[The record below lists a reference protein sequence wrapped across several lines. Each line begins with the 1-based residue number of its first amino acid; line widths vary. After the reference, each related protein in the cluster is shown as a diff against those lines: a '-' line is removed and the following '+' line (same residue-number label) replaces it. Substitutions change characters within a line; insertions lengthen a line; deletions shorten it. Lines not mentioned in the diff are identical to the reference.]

1 VIGWPGAHPK
11 AWQCKAAHE
20 KQNWIN
26 TPNSIIIRGLLS
38 IIMYNESPAPFTQNA
53 KFAVSNCR
61 MSQVALLTPTRFL
74 PSSSPWK
81 QKEHIVPQLR
91 SSLSLLRQPGPTASI
106 SSSSVSVLV
115 IVHSHFLFFSFL
127 FLFRVAGVSSPLSAI
142 LLLISSKG
150 PGV

>member
-1 VIGWPGAHPK
+1 MIHLIPFILQELRGHRGSSEPRFGDWLAGSTPK

-38 IIMYNESPAPFTQNA
+38 IIMCNESPAPFTQNA

-61 MSQVALLTPTRFL
+61 MSHVSLLTPTRFL

-91 SSLSLLRQPGPTASI
+91 SSLSLLRQRQKRHAEW
-106 SSSSVSVLV
+106 L
-115 IVHSHFLFFSFL
+115 
-127 FLFRVAGVSSPLSAI
+127 
-142 LLLISSKG
+142 
-150 PGV
+150 